1 MGENLCYLYI
11 RKGINNRN
19 LQGAQKTKLLNNQW
33 LNEEMVQMNWTEFF
47 LRKRY
52 KWPRKNMKKCST
64 SLAIKEK
71 QIKINYNST
80 SLLLEWLSQRTQTTN
95 TGKDVCVGGRVSISV
110 TTMEN
115 SMEAPQ
121 KPKNKTDIW
130 SSNITPRHTS
140 EAV

>member
-1 MGENLCYLYI
+1 
-11 RKGINNRN
+11 
-19 LQGAQKTKLLNNQW
+19 
-33 LNEEMVQMNWTEFF
+33 
-47 LRKRY
+47 
-52 KWPRKNMKKCST
+52 
-64 SLAIKEK
+64 
-71 QIKINYNST
+71 
-80 SLLLEWLSQRTQTTN
+80 
-95 TGKDVCVGGRVSISV
+95 VCVGGRVSISV